1 MKITLAQDFQTHL
14 SNNVGF
20 VSKTQNKFVR
30 IVMDY
35 GKLFMVP

>member
-1 MKITLAQDFQTHL
+1 MITLALDFQTHL

-20 VSKTQNKFVR
+20 ISKTQNKFAR
-30 IVMDY
+30 RVMDY